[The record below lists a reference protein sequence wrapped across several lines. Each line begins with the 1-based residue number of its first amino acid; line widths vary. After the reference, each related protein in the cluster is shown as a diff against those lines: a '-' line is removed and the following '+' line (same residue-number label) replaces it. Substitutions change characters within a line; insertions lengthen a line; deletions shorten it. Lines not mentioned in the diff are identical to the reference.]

1 MSAKR
6 ATREELLAQIS
17 AWNARYPV
25 GTEVHTQLY
34 PDRVYKTRTQA
45 VLFLDQKV
53 VVYLEA
59 LNGYFDLHEVH
70 PIERNDSRN
79 EHAHDGPT
87 KRIAVLFPGQ
97 GAQSKGMGKNLF
109 REFPL
114 LTRRSDEILGYSIER
129 LCLEN
134 PENQLNL
141 TQYTQVALYVVN
153 ALDYMARRQQNDP
166 SVMAEFLMGHSLGEY
181 NALLAGGAFD
191 FETGLRLVMK
201 RGELMGATAGGAM
214 AAVLGES
221 PDRLRQA
228 LDQHGLD
235 VIELANY
242 NTPKQTVI
250 SGPSEA
256 IARAMHLLSAEK
268 IMAIPLNV
276 SAAFHSRS
284 MQAAQQSF
292 AEFVKTFSFNAP
304 NPPVIANA
312 TARPYEQGRITE
324 TLIDQI
330 TSPVRWTESI
340 RYVLRQGQFEFTEI
354 GSSIL
359 TKMVK
364 EIASTAIPDVASH
377 AA

>member
-1 MSAKR
+1 MSTKR

-17 AWNARYPV
+17 AWNTRYPV
-25 GTEVHTQLY
+25 GTDVHTQLY
-34 PDRVYKTRTQA
+34 PDRVHKTRTQA
-45 VLFLDQKV
+45 VLFLDQKAV
-53 VVYLEA
+53 IYLEA
-59 LNGYFDLHEVH
+59 LNGYFDLHDVH
-70 PIERNDSRN
+70 PVECNDSRN
-79 EHAHDGPT
+79 GRAHDSPA

-109 REFPL
+109 TEFPL

-134 PENQLNL
+134 PENQLNQ

-166 SVMAEFLMGHSLGEY
+166 AIMAEFLMGHSLGEY

-201 RGELMGATAGGAM
+201 RGELMGAAGGAM

-221 PDRLRQA
+221 PDRLREA

-256 IARAMHLLSAEK
+256 IARAVHLLSAEN
-268 IMAIPLNV
+268 IMAIQLNV

-284 MQAAQQSF
+284 MRAAQQSF

-304 NPPVIANA
+304 NPLVIANA
-312 TARPYEQGRITE
+312 TACPYEQGRIAE

-330 TSPVRWTESI
+330 ASPVRWTDSI

-364 EIASTAIPDVASH
+364 EIVSTAIPDVAGH